1 MSRSC
6 WYRWKSGSDCITT
19 TATRRSSAP
28 AMRPFMLGT
37 SFRHPSRWADT
48 RGDSRGGRREVKA
61 TIAER
66 ALKHERAHPE
76 DWVAATS
83 PDILLLHGLD
93 GTVSRLCSRSEPVVH
108 V

>member
-1 MSRSC
+1 
-6 WYRWKSGSDCITT
+6 
-19 TATRRSSAP
+19 
-28 AMRPFMLGT
+28 
-37 SFRHPSRWADT
+37 
-48 RGDSRGGRREVKA
+48 VKA